1 MRKADALNSGLLAA
15 FKYAEDQFVRLTWED
30 EQIFPHEHAQ
40 NNIENITLSIES
52 LSKGDIAT
60 PLDEYLY
67 AIDNNWY
74 AYDFDKEVFNY
85 FTDYVLK
92 APKEKLM
99 WGEGRIVGHEDLF
112 DTINSLKAKSGQANA
127 DVSTEIETL
136 KGALERQ
143 IELLNSTVLDETA
156 SVKKLGELLSELK

>member
-1 MRKADALNSGLLAA
+1 MNSGLLAA

-30 EQIFPHEHAQ
+30 DQIFPHEHAQ
-40 NNIENITLSIES
+40 NNIENLTLSIEA
-52 LSKGDIAT
+52 LSAGDIAT

-67 AIDNNWY
+67 LIDNNWY
-74 AYDFDKEVFNY
+74 AYDFDKEVFTY

-112 DTINSLKAKSGQANA
+112 DTIHSLKAKSEQPDA
-127 DVSTEIETL
+127 DVSTEIEAL
-136 KGALERQ
+136 KGALETQ
-143 IELLNSTVLDETA
+143 IELLNTTVSDETM
-156 SVKKLGELLSELK
+156 SVGKLGELLSELK